1 MHWAAV
7 IDREIKPGCSY
18 AVFNAVVGGFRQ
30 ALYVQQ
36 TRALEKK
43 SEDKTGGR
51 VEDMVNAEEIK
62 SNVSG
67 VLFIALF
74 RMGKLAHR
82 SSPFPILSANLGV
95 IGELQ
100 SLVTGSRYNRDLE
113 KAVIELVQ

>member
-1 MHWAAV
+1 MVHWAAV

-51 VEDMVNAEEIK
+51 QVNAEEIK

-95 IGELQ
+95 MAELQ